1 VGERG
6 GEGAWGRGGAQH
18 SGHRQWSCDQSD
30 RTLPLWRLRMRP
42 QSESPQRREGRATR
56 QSSRTG
62 SHERRWQNMR
72 ERSAHAHHVHTR
84 THPQAPAH
92 ARTHAC
98 AHTDTHSRT
107 HVHET
112 APTRM
117 HTHAH
122 TCSHRRTRTHARAH
136 TRTPARVHKRALEP
150 CLRCR
155 VPLTKGLCATGRV
168 ADAAVSGW
176 QRRTTPSGVLLP
188 RVALPS
194 QRVVSCRR
202 KLPSQSAVAICRCK
216 LPLQAAVAICR
227 CKLPAAASGWS
238 QMGCRETAAC
248 CRPCPPHSTPGV
260 SPAHQP
266 GASSCPA
273 AAAAAAAAAY
283 CPHNRGVH
291 PAAAL
296 PSCRAVTAAQHCSGS
311 GARPP

>member
-1 VGERG
+1 MGERE

-155 VPLTKGLCATGRV
+155 VPLTKGHCATGRV

-216 LPLQAAVAICR
+216 LPLQSAVAICLQR
-227 CKLPAAASGWS
+227 LRVGRRWAAERQQLVADRARHTVP
-238 QMGCRETAAC
+238 REYHLHTN
-248 CRPCPPHSTPGV
+248 RE
-260 SPAHQP
+260 PAH
-266 GASSCPA
+266 
-273 AAAAAAAAAY
+273 AAAAAAY
-283 CPHNRGVH
+283 CRHNRGVH

-311 GARPP
+311 GARPA